1 MTSLLYH
8 NNIKPILDDE
18 KCINLGSVYESV
30 VASELKAHGFNP
42 SYYDNKTNGEV
53 DFLIDDYSTLST
65 VPMEIKSGKDYSTH
79 RALDKFLAN
88 PNYNIKKAYV
98 LYNGREVKQAKGITY
113 LPIYY
118 IMFFS
123 PCSNENLIF

>member
-1 MTSLLYH
+1 M
-8 NNIKPILDDE
+8 
-18 KCINLGSVYESV
+18 
-30 VASELKAHGFNP
+30 
-42 SYYDNKTNGEV
+42 

-79 RALDKFLAN
+79 RALDKFLVN
-88 PNYNIKKAYV
+88 PDYNIKKAYV